1 MYLALKEI
9 RKEKLRSGMIIA
21 MIVLIS
27 YLIFILTSLALGLA
41 RENTDAIDSW
51 GVQNVTLNANA
62 NVDMRQSLITKN
74 QTGTLSDKEAYV
86 GQASVVAKAS
96 NHERISSVFIGLDSD
111 QFVAKTI
118 KLTEGHSPQNNQ
130 QVVVDTAF
138 QDAGY
143 ELGDTFKLNSNS
155 TKYTIVGFTKN
166 AKMNVAPVIYDN
178 LSAWTTLK
186 ELSPGTIASAV
197 VSKDIHYRASNT
209 ALKTYTTSTFIN
221 KMPGYSAQN
230 LTFGLMIA
238 FLMGISLIVIAVFLY
253 ILTMQK
259 LPNYAVL
266 RAQGIP
272 SKVLVGATVSQSL
285 LLVLSGL
292 IISTLL
298 TIATAV
304 TMPSAVPMAF
314 DIPILVVVGVGL
326 MIMALIGGL
335 TPVRSV
341 LRVDPIS
348 VIGG

>member
-74 QTGTLSDKEAYV
+74 QAGTLSDKEAYV

-118 KLTEGHSPQNNQ
+118 KLTAGHSPQNNH

-166 AKMNVAPVIYDN
+166 AKMNVAPVIYGN

-335 TPVRSV
+335 IPVRSV

>member
-1 MYLALKEI
+1 
-9 RKEKLRSGMIIA
+9 
-21 MIVLIS
+21 
-27 YLIFILTSLALGLA
+27 
-41 RENTDAIDSW
+41 
-51 GVQNVTLNANA
+51 
-62 NVDMRQSLITKN
+62 
-74 QTGTLSDKEAYV
+74 
-86 GQASVVAKAS
+86 
-96 NHERISSVFIGLDSD
+96 
-111 QFVAKTI
+111 
-118 KLTEGHSPQNNQ
+118 
-130 QVVVDTAF
+130 
-138 QDAGY
+138 
-143 ELGDTFKLNSNS
+143 
-155 TKYTIVGFTKN
+155 
-166 AKMNVAPVIYDN
+166 
-178 LSAWTTLK
+178 
-186 ELSPGTIASAV
+186 
-197 VSKDIHYRASNT
+197 
-209 ALKTYTTSTFIN
+209 
-221 KMPGYSAQN
+221 MPGYSAQN

-335 TPVRSV
+335 IPVRSV

>member
-1 MYLALKEI
+1 
-9 RKEKLRSGMIIA
+9 
-21 MIVLIS
+21 
-27 YLIFILTSLALGLA
+27 
-41 RENTDAIDSW
+41 
-51 GVQNVTLNANA
+51 
-62 NVDMRQSLITKN
+62 
-74 QTGTLSDKEAYV
+74 
-86 GQASVVAKAS
+86 
-96 NHERISSVFIGLDSD
+96 
-111 QFVAKTI
+111 
-118 KLTEGHSPQNNQ
+118 
-130 QVVVDTAF
+130 
-138 QDAGY
+138 
-143 ELGDTFKLNSNS
+143 
-155 TKYTIVGFTKN
+155 
-166 AKMNVAPVIYDN
+166 
-178 LSAWTTLK
+178 
-186 ELSPGTIASAV
+186 
-197 VSKDIHYRASNT
+197 
-209 ALKTYTTSTFIN
+209 
-221 KMPGYSAQN
+221 MPGYSAQN

>member
-166 AKMNVAPVIYDN
+166 AKMNVAPVIYGN